1 MDHISSVRNTI
12 SHRGRWALGIN
23 FSDFPVVAPLCI
35 MLQQANNIRKHYKQY
50 EKYKKKN
57 QTKDPKIARFFSLT
71 QKNWFFSAGNSNY
84 TAWTSLILN
93 YWLFE
98 YNAIKSMQHI
108 YNQWRRN
115 YNTDATRMLIGW
127 LSVWVFFL
135 FISSQQ
141 LYIFITP
148 INLLVAPPTS
158 HMVWKIDFYQTY
170 FGHPR
175 SSQWWLNIDFIISW
189 HHHWM
194 HHWLYCTTDLYDKVY
209 FLLLWETKYPCT
221 ASENIYLPILPQK
234 P

>member
-127 LSVWVFFL
+127 LSVWVFFIYKL
-135 FISSQQ
+135 PATLHIHNPDKSFSSPSYFPYGVKNRFLSNVLRSSSQ
-141 LYIFITP
+141 
-148 INLLVAPPTS
+148 
-158 HMVWKIDFYQTY
+158 
-170 FGHPR
+170 
-175 SSQWWLNIDFIISW
+175 
-189 HHHWM
+189 
-194 HHWLYCTTDLYDKVY
+194 
-209 FLLLWETKYPCT
+209 
-221 ASENIYLPILPQK
+221 
-234 P
+234 